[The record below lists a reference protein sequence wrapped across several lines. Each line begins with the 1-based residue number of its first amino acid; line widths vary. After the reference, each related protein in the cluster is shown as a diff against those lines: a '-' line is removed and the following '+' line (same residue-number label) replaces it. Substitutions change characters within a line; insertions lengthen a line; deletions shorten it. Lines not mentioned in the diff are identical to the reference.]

1 MARPAYSNPVV
12 HRRTRIARAR
22 AATLNNSNTNYNPS
36 EIFNFE
42 DGLFSDLSSTNQD
55 LLSEVSNFNIT
66 LHNIHSPIEQ
76 LNNDLKNNQ
85 KWLRV
90 AHINARSIPG
100 HITELSRIISE
111 TNCDIVG
118 ISETFIKND
127 TPLNRCTIENY
138 NLFTE
143 NRSHTTQGGVAF
155 YVKNNIKVKK
165 IPVPKNINHPELIC
179 LELEI
184 KSIKIAVICVY
195 KSPRLSYTSF
205 GNIIEFLADINSKY
219 DNTITMGDFNV
230 NQLDKSSSQ
239 YNYLFANL
247 IQPLSL
253 KQIIEKPTR
262 IDGCRKSLI
271 DLILL
276 NNPDCMKQW
285 GVADIPGISD
295 HHMVYMTYAIRRPKF
310 KPKIITKRDFSQ
322 FSSDNFLEDV
332 RNVQWGD
339 IFSRRDGDIDTKVT
353 IFEEKFLSIIN
364 SHAPFKTF
372 RVTKPATLWLTSE
385 IKSLMDYRDKLKAI
399 CNATNMDEDI
409 SKFKETRNQVSH
421 IIKKAQKAHLTK
433 TIDNNLSNSKKFF
446 DQVKKN
452 NIVDN
457 KNKNSDECKHTATY
471 LNQIFLENNN
481 AKENVDLVNSEI
493 QNILNGNNNLDQTFK
508 FEDVSVNKVLKI
520 IKSVKSKSA
529 GVDDIGSFFVKLAA
543 QYISKPLTNIINSSF
558 SHRIFPE
565 NWKHAIIR
573 PIPKTSNPILP
584 TDYRP
589 ISLLT
594 VFSKITEKAA
604 AFQMIEYLNRQS
616 LQDPKQSAYKLNHST
631 NTALLKITDDLY
643 NALDDGELTLL
654 VLLDYSKA
662 FDTINHR
669 ILFAKLKALG
679 FTFDAVSWIV
689 GYLTGRKQKVKTQ
702 TDESGWE
709 SIQYGVPQG
718 SVLGPLL
725 FSLVVNDI
733 STCIKYGNYHMY
745 ADDTQIYYHFK
756 LHQFH
761 DTIFKTNQDLNNI
774 ANYSERN
781 CLNINAGKSKY
792 IIIGSQNN
800 LKETK
805 KVKTEDVKIGGKN
818 IDRETEA
825 KNLGII
831 FDEKL
836 TWEQHIG
843 KLIQKAYYKLRQFY
857 HLKKSLSV
865 KTKSKLV
872 ETYVL
877 SQLNYCDMVTQAT
890 TIALKTRIQRVQN
903 SCIRYIFGLR
913 KYEHITP
920 YIQKLDTLNME
931 GRTKRHALT
940 LMHKI
945 VNKIAPGYLTEKLSY
960 RHDVHNHNTRN
971 RNALNTRRLHNAR
984 KNDAFFV
991 KTVKEYNTFNQN
1003 HIFEVSDSI
1012 NSFKNKINKHLKN
1025 LQFSQL
1031 N

>member
-1 MARPAYSNPVV
+1 MAISANRNPVV
-12 HRRTRIARAR
+12 HRRTRIARAT
-22 AATLNNSNTNYNPS
+22 AATLNNSNTNYKLGD
-36 EIFNFE
+36 IFNFDDE
-42 DGLFSDLSSTNQD
+42 LFIDMSSTYQD
-55 LLSEVSNFNIT
+55 LLSEVSQT
-66 LHNIHSPIEQ
+66 LLNIHSPIEQ
-76 LNNDLKNNQ
+76 LNHDLKNDK

-100 HITELSRIISE
+100 HITELIRIISG
-111 TNCDIVG
+111 TDCDIVG
-118 ISETFIKND
+118 VSETFIKSD
-127 TPLNRCTIENY
+127 TPLNRCNIDNY
-138 NLFTE
+138 NLYTE
-143 NRSHTTQGGVAF
+143 NRTHTTQGGVAF
-155 YVKNNIKVKK
+155 YVKKNIKVKK
-165 IPVPKNINHPELIC
+165 IKVPKNINHPELIC
-179 LELEI
+179 LELDI
-184 KSIKIAVICVY
+184 KGIKVAVICAY
-195 KSPRLSYTSF
+195 KTPRLSYTSF

-219 DNTITMGDFNV
+219 DHTITMGDFNV
-230 NQLDKSSSQ
+230 DQLDKTSPC
-239 YNYLFANL
+239 YNFLFSNL

-262 IDGCRKSLI
+262 IDGNKKSLI

-276 NNPDCMKQW
+276 NNPANMKQW
-285 GVADIPGISD
+285 GVTDIPGISD
-295 HHMVYMTYAIRRPKF
+295 HHMVYMTYALKRPKF
-310 KPKIITKRDFSQ
+310 EPKIITKRDFSK
-322 FSSDNFLEDV
+322 FSSDNFLEEV
-332 RNVQWGD
+332 RNVQWDG
-339 IFSRRDGDIDTKVT
+339 IFSCRDNDVDTKVS
-353 IFEEKFLSIIN
+353 IFEKKFLSIID
-364 SHAPFKTF
+364 SHAPFKKF
-372 RVTKPATLWLTSE
+372 RVTQPATPWLTSE
-385 IKSLMDYRDKLKAI
+385 IKSLMDYRDKLKNI
-399 CNATNMDEDI
+399 CNSTGKEEDI
-409 SKFKETRNQVSH
+409 SKFKRTRNQVSH
-421 IIKKAQKAHLTK
+421 MIKKAQKAHLTK
-433 TIDNNLSNSKKFF
+433 AIDNNLSNSKKFF

-452 NIVDN
+452 NIVGS
-457 KNKNSDECKHTATY
+457 KNNNDDCKHTATY
-471 LNQIFLENNN
+471 LNQIFLQNNN

-493 QNILNGNNNLDQTFK
+493 QNILNGNNNLDPTFK
-508 FEDVSVNKVLKI
+508 FEDLSVNTVRKI

-543 QYISKPLTNIINSSF
+543 PYISKPLTNIINSSF
-558 SHRIFPE
+558 SNRIFPE
-565 NWKHAIIR
+565 NWKCAIIR

-604 AFQMIEYLNRQS
+604 AFQIIEYLNRKS
-616 LQDPKQSAYKLNHST
+616 LQDPKQSAYKQNHST

-679 FTFDAVSWIV
+679 FTFDAISWIV

-756 LHQFH
+756 LHQFQ
-761 DTIFKTNQDLNNI
+761 DTISKTNQDLNNI

-800 LKETK
+800 LKKAK
-805 KVKTEDVKIGGKN
+805 KVITEDVKIGGKN

-825 KNLGII
+825 KNLGVI

-857 HLKKSLSV
+857 HLKTSLSI

-890 TIALKTRIQRVQN
+890 TVALKTRIQRVQN

-920 YIQKLDTLNME
+920 YMQKLDTLNME
-931 GRTKRHALT
+931 GRTKQHALT

-945 VNKIAPGYLTEKLSY
+945 VNKIAPGYLSEKLSY

-971 RNALNTRRLHNAR
+971 RNALNVRRLHNAR

-991 KTVKEYNTFNQN
+991 KTVNEYNTFNQN
-1003 HIFEVSDSI
+1003 HTFEVDDSV
-1012 NSFKNKINKHLKN
+1012 NCFKNKINKHLRF
-1025 LQFSQL
+1025 LQYSQQT